1 MSYFPLKTAVTA
13 LAALLLAGPLA
24 AQQAAD
30 ASTPTAKTKIKTKRT
45 KRSASQTAPAPA
57 ALPGIGVPPAP
68 PAGLAGLG
76 TPPPPPA
83 GGLAAPGTP
92 PPPPAGGLALGTP
105 PPPPAP
111 GRGPLPGPGRGPKPG
126 GVQALSDFSGTLTG
140 YQASSDDQVYD
151 SFGFKTST
159 GTDTV
164 RFPRHLGQAL
174 MAAAKPGSAVTITG
188 FRDTDPRGRA
198 TLHLVSLAAGGQ
210 TLRDTPPTPPATP
223 PTEET
228 VTVRSTIQRLTQ
240 DPAGHPTAAILADGT
255 VLRLP
260 PAATG
265 QLADKLKVGAT
276 VAATGALRAAR
287 PGEVAAKPVRVVHAQ
302 TLTLNGAQYLVR

>member
-1 MSYFPLKTAVTA
+1 MSYFPLKAAVTA
-13 LAALLLAGPLA
+13 LAALLLAGSLA
-24 AQQAAD
+24 AQQAPAAD
-30 ASTPTAKTKIKTKRT
+30 SSTPTAKTKIKTKRT
-45 KRSASQTAPAPA
+45 KRSASQPAPAPA

-92 PPPPAGGLALGTP
+92 PPPPAGGLALA
-105 PPPPAP
+105 PPPAP

-126 GVQALSDFSGTLTG
+126 GVQSLSDFSGTLTG
-140 YQASSDDQVYD
+140 YQASPDDQVYD

-210 TLRDTPPTPPATP
+210 TLRNTPPTPPATP
-223 PTEET
+223 PTEEI

-240 DPAGHPTAAILADGT
+240 DPAGHPTAVILADGT

-276 VAATGALRAAR
+276 VAATGALRTAR
-287 PGEVAAKPVRVVHAQ
+287 PGEVAAKPVRIVHAQ